1 MSAQHVLCESGAQRR
16 GGLGIELRGALST
29 LELMKAKEQMKLPKQ
44 GVLLKG
50 SAPRL
55 EPEQLQSPPI
65 QGRGRGSRKGAGR
78 TLGVGGRREEEHQR
92 VWWPGFQGGCGL
104 SSVSKEDRNCWP
116 WPHEGPWGP

>member
-16 GGLGIELRGALST
+16 GGLGVELRGALST
-29 LELMKAKEQMKLPKQ
+29 LELMKAKEQMKIPKP

-55 EPEQLQSPPI
+55 EPEQLQSPPT

-78 TLGVGGRREEEHQR
+78 TLGVGGRE
-92 VWWPGFQGGCGL
+92 GGGTPEGL
-104 SSVSKEDRNCWP
+104 VAWVSGRLWAVFC
-116 WPHEGPWGP
+116 H